1 MKILNRTTKI
11 ISLLMAM
18 LTVATVC
25 SISVKS
31 NLDGV
36 TATDNRNQNYVLQ
49 MPSDGLAL
57 NTMRQYAT
65 KDSSGNITAL
75 DLPDADTLKN
85 NVHAYLDNYLDGTSV
100 GRLFFNVNYTRSMVP
115 SATLDTAAYDVGVKI
130 DGTVDSSNYK
140 KIDRPN
146 AFADVQ
152 YYWYT
157 LNAGIDMIGYGID
170 YANSKGV
177 EAWASVRMN
186 DHHYPQDPGIN
197 ASFRYAY
204 ASTWGVDG
212 SSLFMDYTVPAV
224 QTCYLN
230 YIKELATNYDIYG
243 VELDFLRTA
252 PYMSTVDQEHMEI
265 LNEFVKRVRTEVSA
279 IGLAKSTPRDIK
291 VAVRVYAQ
299 EKTNLEYGMDIASWV
314 ADGSVQVVTVANYYQ
329 PTSFDLPIKEWRESI
344 DAKNTDKNDYAILGG
359 LDWCVKG
366 NPYLYLVMS
375 PAHTRGFTSAA
386 YANGADGIY
395 LFNMFYIDGQYATE
409 YTVNADGTFS
419 TKNIF
424 RERMLAS
431 DSLTSAESGLR
442 RYTFSYFSTYFD
454 YVASTP
460 RILNGYNT
468 TSFKMQTGTAP
479 ENGYYMVTLG
489 LDGNYAGY
497 DENNLTVTLNGKPLT
512 QIGDMPRS
520 SSLQYIDTTTERGM
534 NHITQSAHRF
544 VQFIV
549 SDLSIIKDGHNDI
562 TVVNRSGKPQKIR
575 WVEVFVDNTKGA
587 TPVV

>member
-1 MKILNRTTKI
+1 
-11 ISLLMAM
+11 MA
-18 LTVATVC
+18 TITATAVC
-25 SISVKS
+25 SMTV
-31 NLDGV
+31 NLGRDNA
-36 TATDNRNQNYVLQ
+36 TATESARNQNYVLQ

-75 DLPDADTLKN
+75 NLPDTETLKN
-85 NVHAYLDNYLDGTSV
+85 NVHEYLDNYLIGTSV

-115 SATLDTAAYDVGVKI
+115 SATFDTAAYDVGITV
-130 DGTVDSSNYK
+130 DGTIDSSNYK
-140 KIDRPN
+140 NIDRPS

-157 LNAGIDMIGYGID
+157 LNQGIDVIGYGID
-170 YANSKGV
+170 YANTFGV

-186 DHHYPQDPGIN
+186 DHHYPTDPGIN

-204 ASTWGVDG
+204 ASTWGVNG
-212 SSLFMDYTVPAV
+212 SSMFMDYTVPAV

-252 PYMSTVDQEHMEI
+252 PYMSTVDAENIQI
-265 LNEFVKRVRTEVSA
+265 LNDFVKRVREEVSA
-279 IGLAKSTPRDIK
+279 IGKAKTTPRDIK

-299 EKTNLEYGMDIASWV
+299 EKTNLDYGMDVAQWV

-344 DAKNTDKNDYAILGG
+344 DGKNIIKHDYAILGG
-359 LDWCVKG
+359 LDWAIKG
-366 NPYLYLVMS
+366 NPYLYMVMT

-395 LFNMFYIDGQYATE
+395 LFNMFYIDGVYATE
-409 YTVNADGTFS
+409 YTVNSGGAIT

-424 RERMLAS
+424 NERMMAS
-431 DSLTSAESGLR
+431 DSLKSAESGLR

-454 YVASTP
+454 YDASTP
-460 RILNGYNT
+460 RVLNAHNT
-468 TSFKMQTGTAP
+468 TAFKMQTGTAP
-479 ENGYYMVTLG
+479 ETGYYMVTLG
-489 LDGNYAGY
+489 LDGAYDGY
-497 DENNLTVTLNGKPLT
+497 DENLLTVTLNGKTLT

-520 SSLQYIDTTTERGM
+520 SSLNYIDTTTERGM
-534 NHITQSAHRF
+534 SHITQSAHRF
-544 VQFIV
+544 VQFVV
-549 SDLSIIKDGHNDI
+549 SDLSIVKDGHNVI
-562 TVVNRSGKPQKIR
+562 NVINRSGKQQKIR
-575 WVEVFVDNTKGA
+575 WVEVFVDGTDGA
-587 TPVV
+587 KPVVTA